1 MIKLNNGSGMK
12 ILIKFIMPK
21 AQTISFKTTRENSW
35 LPMLVA
41 LLLEFQLN
49 SQEIKENGSSIKLII

>member
-1 MIKLNNGSGMK
+1 MK

>member
-1 MIKLNNGSGMK
+1 ML
-12 ILIKFIMPK
+12 K
-21 AQTISFKTTRENSW
+21 AQIISFKTTKVNSW
-35 LPMLVA
+35 LPMLEA